1 MSERVAALGQAVMD
15 LSERLR
21 KVERLLAS
29 HRHSVEEESGVITYR
44 PLWEGRDESA
54 ALEMMNNRDPEKV
67 VMVNRYAALVS
78 RVERIGGLE
87 AYKEHLARVFE
98 AVYRAAEREQDPE
111 NREKLEELVYDL
123 HSSFESVDW
132 GLAMMYDE
140 WECVFLEFDL
150 DDFEID
156 EEAFS
161 AWVKESGIKPLGYS
175 DIDKPED
182 EDDPAGP

>member
-1 MSERVAALGQAVMD
+1 M
-15 LSERLR
+15 
-21 KVERLLAS
+21 
-29 HRHSVEEESGVITYR
+29 
-44 PLWEGRDESA
+44 
-54 ALEMMNNRDPEKV
+54 
-67 VMVNRYAALVS
+67 
-78 RVERIGGLE
+78 
-87 AYKEHLARVFE
+87 
-98 AVYRAAEREQDPE
+98 
-111 NREKLEELVYDL
+111 EELVYDL

>member
-98 AVYRAAEREQDPE
+98 GCLPGR
-111 NREKLEELVYDL
+111 
-123 HSSFESVDW
+123 
-132 GLAMMYDE
+132 
-140 WECVFLEFDL
+140 
-150 DDFEID
+150 
-156 EEAFS
+156 
-161 AWVKESGIKPLGYS
+161 
-175 DIDKPED
+175 
-182 EDDPAGP
+182 